1 MKKILLVLIATLCS
15 VALNA
20 QDSGREIVYL
30 NGGGYT
36 TSHNNLGVYSGLEYN
51 RQLKGNWYWGARF
64 NAYLFQKTPVS
75 YDLPAPMSDPT
86 GNPYKNL
93 YKDPHRNTVKQNIYK
108 ADAMLYYRLRVYE
121 DIVHLRAGAGFGVGI
136 HDVTD
141 DSCGDRIIP
150 YLNASLN
157 WIVRCGKNLELV
169 FSPTIAIL
177 PSEFDYS
184 FVRLG
189 GETNINP
196 WLLNYLGLS
205 LGIGYRF

>member
-20 QDSGREIVYL
+20 QDGAERIVYL
-30 NGGGYT
+30 NGGGYLA
-36 TSHNNLGVYSGLEYN
+36 SHNNIGICTGVEYN
-51 RQLKGNWYWGARF
+51 QQFKGNWYWGARF
-64 NAYLFQKTPVS
+64 GAYLYLGNAWV
-75 YDLPAPMSDPT
+75 YDMPAPMADPA
-86 GNPYKNL
+86 GNYR
-93 YKDPHRNTVKQNIYK
+93 YKDPYRNTVKQNIYK
-108 ADAMLYYRLRVYE
+108 ADAMLYYRLRVFK
-121 DIVHLRAGAGFGVGI
+121 DIAQLRAGVGFGVGI

-184 FVRLG
+184 FVQLG
-189 GETNINP
+189 GQTDINP
-196 WLLNYLGLS
+196 WLMNYLGLS